1 MHILEMQAAYGRLRG
16 DSLRLEPGLN
26 LIYAPNES
34 GKSTWCSFIRT
45 MLYGLPTRQSGP
57 LADKNRFAPWTGEAM
72 QGRMDLETDGRRWT
86 VLRDTRR
93 ASAPMQDFS
102 CTYTG
107 TAQPVPEVNGQ
118 NLGETL
124 LGVPREVFQR
134 SAFIGQSGL
143 AVSQDPELE
152 RRIAA
157 LLSTGQEDVSYSES
171 YDRLKKQLNR
181 RRHNKTG
188 LIPALEQELLR
199 MDDALRRQEELAAQL
214 EDARA
219 QLRQAQTRL
228 EELEQ
233 RQAQWE
239 ALEKQEALRQ
249 WRETQE
255 DLARRRQQLT
265 ALQQLDGNLPDR
277 DTLARMQAQLELLE
291 QAGGALAQA
300 RRTAQQRQTEAQEAQ
315 EAWSAHPLYPND
327 ENQLRQQA
335 EAMTAPAGPRKAL
348 PIAAVVLLCAAA
360 AALALLPAPA
370 KLIAAAIGA
379 AAAVGLFLYY
389 MVSRRRAADAAQT
402 VQTRKTALQRQ
413 TEEYLRLRE
422 DARQAE
428 DAARTAAASA
438 EGLTQQLQG
447 QLVTLLA
454 QVQPFWPE
462 ANGADGVR
470 VALTAALRRR
480 EALDGAALQVQKAQ
494 IRCDAISRHL
504 PQPPLPDPEETLPRP
519 VLSREQIDAALPQVR
534 NQLREA
540 RSRVD
545 SLTGQLRT
553 MDSPES
559 LQAQRDQ
566 CTRRLEALQ
575 AEYDA
580 IALAMEALTQA
591 NTVLQT
597 RFSPALGAETARIF
611 SAITGGRYDK
621 VLLDRNL
628 SLSAQPAGDAM
639 PRALSLLS
647 QGAGD
652 QLYLAVRLAICRM
665 VLPRDKAAPLIL
677 DDALANFDDQR
688 LAAALDWLL
697 EESRTRQILLF
708 TCHRREGDYLRQRV
722 GVHMISLN

>member
-93 ASAPMQDFS
+93 TNAPMQNFA

-171 YDRLKKQLNR
+171 YGRLKKQLNR

-188 LIPALEQELLR
+188 LIPQLEQEQARL
-199 MDDALRRQEELAAQL
+199 DEALRRQAELTAQL
-214 EDARA
+214 ENARE
-219 QLRQAQTRL
+219 QQCTAQTRV

-233 RQAQWE
+233 RRAQWE

-265 ALQQLDGNLPDR
+265 ALQQLDGDLPDR

-291 QAGGALAQA
+291 QAGGTLTQA
-300 RRTAQQRQTEAQEAQ
+300 RRIAQQRQTEAREAQ
-315 EAWSAHPLYPND
+315 EAWSAHPLYPNN

-335 EAMTAPAGPRKAL
+335 EAMTAPAGPGKAL
-348 PIAAVVLLCAAA
+348 PIAAGVLLCAAA

-370 KLIAAAIGA
+370 KLIAAIGA

-389 MVSRRRAADAAQT
+389 MASRRRTAAAAQT

-422 DARQAE
+422 DALQAE

-480 EALDGAALQVQKAQ
+480 EALDGAALQVQQAQ
-494 IRCDAISRHL
+494 IRCDAMSRHL

-688 LAAALDWLL
+688 LAAALDWLA
-697 EESRTRQILLF
+697 EESRSRQILLF
-708 TCHRREGDYLRQRV
+708 TCHRREGDYLRDRAHV
-722 GVHMISLN
+722 ISLN

>member
-72 QGRMDLETDGRRWT
+72 QGRMDLETGGQRWT

-93 ASAPMQDFS
+93 ASAPMQNFA

-107 TAQPVPEVNGQ
+107 TAQPVPEINGQ

-188 LIPALEQELLR
+188 LIPQLEQEQARL
-199 MDDALRRQEELAAQL
+199 DDALRRQAELTAQL
-214 EDARA
+214 ENARE
-219 QLRQAQTRL
+219 QQCTAQTRV

-233 RQAQWE
+233 RRAQWE

-265 ALQQLDGNLPDR
+265 ALQQLDGDLPDR

-291 QAGGALAQA
+291 QAGGTLTQA
-300 RRTAQQRQTEAQEAQ
+300 RRIAQQRQTEAREAQ

-335 EAMTAPAGPRKAL
+335 EAMTAPAGPGKAL
-348 PIAAVVLLCAAA
+348 PIAAGVLLCAAA
-360 AALALLPAPA
+360 AALALLPTPA
-370 KLIAAAIGA
+370 KLIAAIGA
-379 AAAVGLFLYY
+379 AAAVGLFLYC
-389 MVSRRRAADAAQT
+389 MVSRRRAAAAAQT

-494 IRCDAISRHL
+494 IRCDAMSRHP

-534 NQLREA
+534 NQMREA

-559 LQAQRDQ
+559 LQSQRDQ

-697 EESRTRQILLF
+697 EESRSRQILLF
-708 TCHRREGDYLRQRV
+708 TCHRREGDYLRDRAHV
-722 GVHMISLN
+722 ISLN

>member
-1 MHILEMQAAYGRLRG
+1 MRILDMQAAYGRLRG
-16 DSLRLEPGLN
+16 DTLRLEPGLN
-26 LIYAPNES
+26 VICAPNES
-34 GKSTWCSFIRT
+34 GKSTWCSFLRT

-57 LADKNRFAPWTGEAM
+57 LADKNRYAPWTGEAM
-72 QGRMDLETDGRRWT
+72 QGRMDLDAGGQLWT
-86 VLRDTRR
+86 VLRGTRR
-93 ASAPMQDFS
+93 VGAPMGDFS

-107 TAQPVPEVNGQ
+107 TSQPVPDITGQ

-134 SAFIGQSGL
+134 SAFIGQSAL
-143 AVSQDPELE
+143 AVTQDPELE
-152 RRIAA
+152 RRITS

-233 RQAQWE
+233 RQAQWD
-239 ALEKQEALRQ
+239 ALEKQAALRQ
-249 WRETQE
+249 WREAQE
-255 DLARRRQQLT
+255 DLSARQQQLT
-265 ALQQLDGNLPDR
+265 ALEQLSGDLPDR
-277 DTLARMQAQLELLE
+277 DALARMQAQLDLLDRSRDT
-291 QAGGALAQA
+291 LTQA
-300 RRTAQQRQTEAQEAQ
+300 RRTAQQRQTEAQTAQ

-327 ENQLRQQA
+327 EKQLRQQA

-348 PIAAVVLLCAAA
+348 PIAAGVLLCAAA

-370 KLIAAAIGA
+370 KLIAAIGA

-389 MVSRRRAADAAQT
+389 MASRRRAAAAAQT

-454 QVQPFWPE
+454 QVQRFRPE
-462 ANGADGVR
+462 TGGADGIRAV
-470 VALTAALRRR
+470 LTDALRRR
-480 EALDGAALQVQKAQ
+480 DALDRAAAGLRDARL
-494 IRCDAISRHL
+494 RCELLTRHL

-519 VLSREQIDAALPQVR
+519 VLSREQVDAALPQAR
-534 NQLREA
+534 DLLQAA

-545 SLTGQLRT
+545 GLTGQLRS
-553 MDSPES
+553 MDSRES
-559 LQAQRDQ
+559 LQAQQDQ
-566 CTRRLEALQ
+566 CRARLDTLQ

-580 IALAMEALTQA
+580 IALAMDALTQA
-591 NTVLQT
+591 NNHLQN

-611 SAITGGRYDK
+611 SALTAGRYDK
-621 VLLDRNL
+621 VLLDRSL
-628 SLSAQPAGDAM
+628 SLSAQPAGDAV
-639 PRALSLLS
+639 PRALALLS

-652 QLYLAVRLAICRM
+652 QLYLAARLAICRM
-665 VLPRDKAAPLIL
+665 VLPQDKAAPLIL
-677 DDALANFDDQR
+677 DDALANFDDTR
-688 LAAALDWLL
+688 MAAALDWLL

-708 TCHRREGDYLRQRV
+708 TCHRREGDYLRDRAHV
-722 GVHMISLN
+722 VSLN

>member
-93 ASAPMQDFS
+93 ANAPMQNFA

-188 LIPALEQELLR
+188 LIPQLEQEQARL
-199 MDDALRRQEELAAQL
+199 DEALRRQAELTAQL
-214 EDARA
+214 ENARE
-219 QLRQAQTRL
+219 QQCTAQTRV

-233 RQAQWE
+233 RRAQWE

-291 QAGGALAQA
+291 QAGGTLAQA
-300 RRTAQQRQTEAQEAQ
+300 RRIAQQRQAEAREAQ

-335 EAMTAPAGPRKAL
+335 EAMTAPAGPGKAL
-348 PIAAVVLLCAAA
+348 PIAAGVLLCAAA

-370 KLIAAAIGA
+370 KLIAAAIGV
-379 AAAVGLFLYY
+379 AAVGLFLYY
-389 MVSRRRAADAAQT
+389 MVSRRRAAAAAHT
-402 VQTRKTALQRQ
+402 VQTRKTQLQRQ

-480 EALDGAALQVQKAQ
+480 EALDGAALQVQQAQ
-494 IRCDAISRHL
+494 IRCDAMSRHL

-677 DDALANFDDQR
+677 DDALANFDDTR
-688 LAAALDWLL
+688 MAAALDWLA
-697 EESRTRQILLF
+697 EESRSRQILLF
-708 TCHRREGDYLRQRV
+708 TCHRREGDYLRDRAHV
-722 GVHMISLN
+722 ISLN

>member
-93 ASAPMQDFS
+93 ASAPMQNFA

-188 LIPALEQELLR
+188 LIPQLEQEQARL
-199 MDDALRRQEELAAQL
+199 DDALRRQAELSAQL
-214 EDARA
+214 ENARE
-219 QLRQAQTRL
+219 QQCTAQTRV

-233 RQAQWE
+233 RRAQWE

-249 WRETQE
+249 WREAQE
-255 DLARRRQQLT
+255 DLARRSQQLT

-291 QAGGALAQA
+291 QAGGTLTQA
-300 RRTAQQRQTEAQEAQ
+300 RRIAQQRQTEAREAQ
-315 EAWSAHPLYPND
+315 EAWSAHPLYPNN

-335 EAMTAPAGPRKAL
+335 EAMTAPAGPGKAL
-348 PIAAVVLLCAAA
+348 PIAAGVLLCAAA

-370 KLIAAAIGA
+370 KLIAAIGA

-389 MVSRRRAADAAQT
+389 MASRRRAAAAAQT

-422 DARQAE
+422 DALQAE
-428 DAARTAAASA
+428 DAARTAAASV

-480 EALDGAALQVQKAQ
+480 EALDGAALQVQQAQ
-494 IRCDAISRHL
+494 IRCDAMSRHL

-628 SLSAQPAGDAM
+628 SLSTQPAGDAM

-708 TCHRREGDYLRQRV
+708 TCHRREGDYLRDHAHV
-722 GVHMISLN
+722 ISLN

>member
-93 ASAPMQDFS
+93 TNAPMQDFS

-188 LIPALEQELLR
+188 LIPQLEQEQARL
-199 MDDALRRQEELAAQL
+199 DDALRRQTELSAQL
-214 EDARA
+214 ENARE
-219 QLRQAQTRL
+219 QQCTAQTRV

-233 RQAQWE
+233 RRAQWE
-239 ALEKQEALRQ
+239 ALGKQEALRQ
-249 WRETQE
+249 WRAAQE
-255 DLARRRQQLT
+255 DLACRHQQLT

-291 QAGGALAQA
+291 QAGGTLTQA
-300 RRTAQQRQTEAQEAQ
+300 RRIAQQRQTEARETQ
-315 EAWSAHPLYPND
+315 EAWSAHPLYPSD

-335 EAMTAPAGPRKAL
+335 ESMTAPTGPGKTL
-348 PIAAVVLLCAAA
+348 PIAAGLLLCAAA

-389 MVSRRRAADAAQT
+389 MVSLRRAAAAAQT

-438 EGLTQQLQG
+438 EGLTQQLHG

-494 IRCDAISRHL
+494 IRCDAMSRHL

-611 SAITGGRYDK
+611 SAITDGRYDK

-688 LAAALDWLL
+688 LAAALDWLA

-708 TCHRREGDYLRQRV
+708 TCHRREGDYLRDRAHV
-722 GVHMISLN
+722 ISLN

>member
-72 QGRMDLETDGRRWT
+72 QGRMDLETGGQRWT

-93 ASAPMQDFS
+93 ASAPMQNFA

-188 LIPALEQELLR
+188 LIPQLEQEQARL
-199 MDDALRRQEELAAQL
+199 DDALRRQTELSAQL
-214 EDARA
+214 ENARE
-219 QLRQAQTRL
+219 QQCTAQTRV

-233 RQAQWE
+233 RRAQWE
-239 ALEKQEALRQ
+239 ALGKQEALRQ
-249 WRETQE
+249 WRAAQE
-255 DLARRRQQLT
+255 DLACRHQQLT

-291 QAGGALAQA
+291 QAGGTLTQA
-300 RRTAQQRQTEAQEAQ
+300 RRIAQQRQTEARETQ
-315 EAWSAHPLYPND
+315 EAWSAHPLYPSD

-335 EAMTAPAGPRKAL
+335 ESMTAPTGPGKTL
-348 PIAAVVLLCAAA
+348 PIAAGLLLCAAA

-389 MVSRRRAADAAQT
+389 MVSRRRAAAAAQT

-480 EALDGAALQVQKAQ
+480 EALDGAALQVQQAQ
-494 IRCDAISRHL
+494 IRCDAMSRHL

-519 VLSREQIDAALPQVR
+519 VLSREQINAALPQIR

-540 RSRVD
+540 RSRLD

-688 LAAALDWLL
+688 LAAALDWLA

-708 TCHRREGDYLRQRV
+708 TCHRREGDYLRDHAHV
-722 GVHMISLN
+722 ISLN

>member
-1 MHILEMQAAYGRLRG
+1 MRILDMQAAYGRLRG
-16 DSLRLEPGLN
+16 DTLRLEPGLN
-26 LIYAPNES
+26 VICAPNES
-34 GKSTWCSFIRT
+34 GKSTWCSFLRT

-57 LADKNRFAPWTGEAM
+57 LADKNRYAPWTGEAM
-72 QGRMDLETDGRRWT
+72 QGRMDLDAGGQLWT
-86 VLRDTRR
+86 VLRGTRR
-93 ASAPMQDFS
+93 VGAPMGDFS

-107 TAQPVPEVNGQ
+107 TSQPVPDITGQ

-134 SAFIGQSGL
+134 SAFIGQSAL
-143 AVSQDPELE
+143 AVTQDPELE
-152 RRIAA
+152 RRITS

-219 QLRQAQTRL
+219 QLRQAQARL

-233 RQAQWE
+233 RQAQWN

-255 DLARRRQQLT
+255 DLVRRRQQLT
-265 ALQQLDGNLPDR
+265 ALEQLDGDLPDR

-291 QAGGALAQA
+291 QAGGTLTQV
-300 RRTAQQRQTEAQEAQ
+300 RRIAQQRQTEAQEAQ

-335 EAMTAPAGPRKAL
+335 ESMTAPAGPGKAL

-389 MVSRRRAADAAQT
+389 MVSRRRAAAAAQT
-402 VQTRKTALQRQ
+402 VQSRKAALQRQ

-454 QVQPFWPE
+454 QVQRFRPE
-462 ANGADGVR
+462 TGGADGIRAV
-470 VALTAALRRR
+470 LTDALRRR
-480 EALDGAALQVQKAQ
+480 DALDRAAAGLRDARL
-494 IRCDAISRHL
+494 RCELLTRHL

-519 VLSREQIDAALPQVR
+519 VLSREQVDAALPQAR
-534 NQLREA
+534 DLLQAA

-545 SLTGQLRT
+545 GLTGQLRS
-553 MDSPES
+553 MDSRES
-559 LQAQRDQ
+559 LQAQQDQ
-566 CTRRLEALQ
+566 CRARLDILQ
-575 AEYDA
+575 TEYDA
-580 IALAMEALTQA
+580 IALAMDALTQA
-591 NTVLQT
+591 NNHLQN

-611 SAITGGRYDK
+611 SALTAGRYDK
-621 VLLDRNL
+621 VLLDRSL
-628 SLSAQPAGDAM
+628 SLSAQPAGDAV
-639 PRALSLLS
+639 PRALALLS

-652 QLYLAVRLAICRM
+652 QLYLAARLAICRM
-665 VLPRDKAAPLIL
+665 VLPQDKAVPLIL
-677 DDALANFDDQR
+677 DDALANFDDTR
-688 LAAALDWLL
+688 MAAALDWLL

-708 TCHRREGDYLRQRV
+708 TCHRREGDYLRDRAHV
-722 GVHMISLN
+722 ISLN

>member
-93 ASAPMQDFS
+93 TNAPMQNFA

-152 RRIAA
+152 RRITA

-188 LIPALEQELLR
+188 LIPQLEQEQARL
-199 MDDALRRQEELAAQL
+199 DEALRRQAELTAQL
-214 EDARA
+214 ENARE
-219 QLRQAQTRL
+219 QQCTAQTRV

-233 RQAQWE
+233 RRAQWE

-249 WRETQE
+249 WREAQE

-265 ALQQLDGNLPDR
+265 ALQQLDGDLPDR

-291 QAGGALAQA
+291 QAGGTLTQA
-300 RRTAQQRQTEAQEAQ
+300 RRIAQQRQTEAREAQ

-335 EAMTAPAGPRKAL
+335 ESMTAPAGPGKAL
-348 PIAAVVLLCAAA
+348 PIAAGVLLCAAA

-370 KLIAAAIGA
+370 KLIAAIGA

-389 MVSRRRAADAAQT
+389 MASRRRVAAAAQT

-413 TEEYLRLRE
+413 TKAYLRLRE

-462 ANGADGVR
+462 ANGAGGVR

-480 EALDGAALQVQKAQ
+480 EALDGAVLHVQKAQ
-494 IRCDAISRHL
+494 IRCDAMSRHL

-559 LQAQRDQ
+559 LQAQRGQ

-639 PRALSLLS
+639 PRTLSLLS

-665 VLPRDKAAPLIL
+665 VLPQDKAAPLIL
-677 DDALANFDDQR
+677 DDALANFDDTR
-688 LAAALDWLL
+688 MAAALDWLA
-697 EESRTRQILLF
+697 EESRSRQILLF
-708 TCHRREGDYLRQRV
+708 TCHRREGDYLRDRAHV
-722 GVHMISLN
+722 ISLN

>member
-93 ASAPMQDFS
+93 ASAPMQNFA

-188 LIPALEQELLR
+188 LIPQLEQEQARL
-199 MDDALRRQEELAAQL
+199 DDALRRQAELSAQL
-214 EDARA
+214 ENARE
-219 QLRQAQTRL
+219 QQCTAQTRV

-233 RQAQWE
+233 RRAQWE

-249 WRETQE
+249 WREAQE
-255 DLARRRQQLT
+255 DLARRSQQLT

-291 QAGGALAQA
+291 QAGGTLTQA
-300 RRTAQQRQTEAQEAQ
+300 RRIAQQRQTEAREAQ
-315 EAWSAHPLYPND
+315 EAWSAHPLYPNN

-335 EAMTAPAGPRKAL
+335 EAMTAPAGPGKAL
-348 PIAAVVLLCAAA
+348 PIAAGVLLCAAA

-370 KLIAAAIGA
+370 KLIAAIGA

-389 MVSRRRAADAAQT
+389 MASRRRAAAAAQT

-422 DARQAE
+422 DALQAE

-480 EALDGAALQVQKAQ
+480 EALDGAALQVQQAQ
-494 IRCDAISRHL
+494 IRCDAMSRHL

-566 CTRRLEALQ
+566 CTRRLEGLQ

-708 TCHRREGDYLRQRV
+708 TCHRREGDYLRDHAHV
-722 GVHMISLN
+722 ISLN

>member
-1 MHILEMQAAYGRLRG
+1 M
-16 DSLRLEPGLN
+16 
-26 LIYAPNES
+26 
-34 GKSTWCSFIRT
+34 
-45 MLYGLPTRQSGP
+45 
-57 LADKNRFAPWTGEAM
+57 
-72 QGRMDLETDGRRWT
+72 
-86 VLRDTRR
+86 
-93 ASAPMQDFS
+93 
-102 CTYTG
+102 
-107 TAQPVPEVNGQ
+107 
-118 NLGETL
+118 
-124 LGVPREVFQR
+124 
-134 SAFIGQSGL
+134 
-143 AVSQDPELE
+143 
-152 RRIAA
+152 
-157 LLSTGQEDVSYSES
+157 
-171 YDRLKKQLNR
+171 
-181 RRHNKTG
+181 
-188 LIPALEQELLR
+188 
-199 MDDALRRQEELAAQL
+199 
-214 EDARA
+214 
-219 QLRQAQTRL
+219 
-228 EELEQ
+228 
-233 RQAQWE
+233 
-239 ALEKQEALRQ
+239 
-249 WRETQE
+249 
-255 DLARRRQQLT
+255 
-265 ALQQLDGNLPDR
+265 
-277 DTLARMQAQLELLE
+277 
-291 QAGGALAQA
+291 
-300 RRTAQQRQTEAQEAQ
+300 
-315 EAWSAHPLYPND
+315 
-327 ENQLRQQA
+327 
-335 EAMTAPAGPRKAL
+335 
-348 PIAAVVLLCAAA
+348 
-360 AALALLPAPA
+360 
-370 KLIAAAIGA
+370 
-379 AAAVGLFLYY
+379 GLFLYY
-389 MVSRRRAADAAQT
+389 MVSRRRAAAAAQT

-413 TEEYLRLRE
+413 AEEYLRLRE

-462 ANGADGVR
+462 ANGTDGVR

-494 IRCDAISRHL
+494 IRCDAMSRHL

-665 VLPRDKAAPLIL
+665 VLPRDKAVPLIL

-697 EESRTRQILLF
+697 EESRSRQILLF
-708 TCHRREGDYLRQRV
+708 TCHRREGDYLRDRAHV
-722 GVHMISLN
+722 ISLN

>member
-16 DSLRLEPGLN
+16 DSLRLELGLN

-72 QGRMDLETDGRRWT
+72 QGRMDLETGGQRWT

-93 ASAPMQDFS
+93 ASAPMQNFA

-188 LIPALEQELLR
+188 LIPQLEQEQARL
-199 MDDALRRQEELAAQL
+199 DDALRRQTELSAQL
-214 EDARA
+214 ENARE
-219 QLRQAQTRL
+219 QQCTAQTRV

-233 RQAQWE
+233 RRAQWE
-239 ALEKQEALRQ
+239 ALGKQEALRQ
-249 WRETQE
+249 WRAAQE
-255 DLARRRQQLT
+255 DLACRHQQLT

-291 QAGGALAQA
+291 QAGGTLTQA
-300 RRTAQQRQTEAQEAQ
+300 RRIAQQRQTEARETQ
-315 EAWSAHPLYPND
+315 EAWSAHPLYPSD

-335 EAMTAPAGPRKAL
+335 ESMTAPTGPGKTL
-348 PIAAVVLLCAAA
+348 PIAAGLLLCAAA

-389 MVSRRRAADAAQT
+389 MVSRRRAAAAAQT

-480 EALDGAALQVQKAQ
+480 EALDGAALQVQQAQ
-494 IRCDAISRHL
+494 IRCDAMSRHL

-519 VLSREQIDAALPQVR
+519 VLSREQINAALPQIR

-688 LAAALDWLL
+688 LAAALDWLA

-708 TCHRREGDYLRQRV
+708 TCHRREGDYLRDHAHV
-722 GVHMISLN
+722 ISLN

>member
-93 ASAPMQDFS
+93 ANAPMQNFA

-188 LIPALEQELLR
+188 LIPQLEQARLDE
-199 MDDALRRQEELAAQL
+199 ALRRQAELTAQL
-214 EDARA
+214 ENARE
-219 QLRQAQTRL
+219 QQCTAQTRV

-233 RQAQWE
+233 RRAQWE

-291 QAGGALAQA
+291 QAGGTLTQA
-300 RRTAQQRQTEAQEAQ
+300 RRTAQQRQAEAQTAQ
-315 EAWSAHPLYPND
+315 EAWAAHPLYPND

-335 EAMTAPAGPRKAL
+335 ESMTAPAGPGKAL
-348 PIAAVVLLCAAA
+348 PIAAGVLLCAAA

-389 MVSRRRAADAAQT
+389 MVSRRRAAAAAQT
-402 VQTRKTALQRQ
+402 VQTRKTQLQRQ

-480 EALDGAALQVQKAQ
+480 EALDGAALQVQQAQ
-494 IRCDAISRHL
+494 IRCDAMSRHL

-665 VLPRDKAAPLIL
+665 VLPLDKAAPLIL
-677 DDALANFDDQR
+677 DDALANFDDTR
-688 LAAALDWLL
+688 MAAALDWLL

-708 TCHRREGDYLRQRV
+708 TCHRREGDYLRDRAHV
-722 GVHMISLN
+722 ISLN

>member
-16 DSLRLEPGLN
+16 ESLRLEPGLN

-93 ASAPMQDFS
+93 ASAPMQNFA

-188 LIPALEQELLR
+188 LIPQLEQEQARL
-199 MDDALRRQEELAAQL
+199 DDALRRQAELSAQL
-214 EDARA
+214 ENARE
-219 QLRQAQTRL
+219 QQCTAQTRV

-233 RQAQWE
+233 RRAQWE

-249 WRETQE
+249 WREAQE
-255 DLARRRQQLT
+255 DLARRSQQLT

-291 QAGGALAQA
+291 QAGGTLTQA
-300 RRTAQQRQTEAQEAQ
+300 RRIAQQRQTEAREAQ
-315 EAWSAHPLYPND
+315 EAWSAHPLYPNN

-335 EAMTAPAGPRKAL
+335 EAMTAPAGPGKAL
-348 PIAAVVLLCAAA
+348 PIAAGVLLCAAA

-370 KLIAAAIGA
+370 KLIAAIGA

-389 MVSRRRAADAAQT
+389 MASRRRAAAAAQT

-422 DARQAE
+422 DALQAE

-480 EALDGAALQVQKAQ
+480 EALDGAALQVQQAQ
-494 IRCDAISRHL
+494 IRCDAMSRHL

-611 SAITGGRYDK
+611 SALTAGRYDK

-697 EESRTRQILLF
+697 DESRTRQILLF
-708 TCHRREGDYLRQRV
+708 TCHRREGDYLRDRAHV
-722 GVHMISLN
+722 ISLN

>member
-1 MHILEMQAAYGRLRG
+1 MRILDMQAAYGRLRG
-16 DSLRLEPGLN
+16 DTLRLEPGLN
-26 LIYAPNES
+26 VICAPNES
-34 GKSTWCSFIRT
+34 GKSTWCSFLRT

-57 LADKNRFAPWTGEAM
+57 LADKNRYAPWTGEAM
-72 QGRMDLETDGRRWT
+72 QGRMDLDAGGQLWT
-86 VLRDTRR
+86 VLRGTRR
-93 ASAPMQDFS
+93 VGAPMGDFS

-107 TAQPVPEVNGQ
+107 TSQPVPDITGQ

-134 SAFIGQSGL
+134 SAFIGQSAL
-143 AVSQDPELE
+143 AVTQDPELE
-152 RRIAA
+152 RRITS

-233 RQAQWE
+233 RQAQWD
-239 ALEKQEALRQ
+239 ALEKQAALRQ
-249 WRETQE
+249 WREAQE
-255 DLARRRQQLT
+255 DLSARQQQLT
-265 ALQQLDGNLPDR
+265 ALEQLSGDLPDR
-277 DTLARMQAQLELLE
+277 DALARMQAQLDLLDRSRDT
-291 QAGGALAQA
+291 LTQA
-300 RRTAQQRQTEAQEAQ
+300 RRTAQQRQSEAQTAQ
-315 EAWSAHPLYPND
+315 DAWAAHPLYPA
-327 ENQLRQQA
+327 EETQLRQQA
-335 EAMTAPAGPRKAL
+335 EAMTPPTMPGPVL
-348 PIAAVVLLCAAA
+348 PISAAVLLCAAA

-370 KLIAAAIGA
+370 KLIAAIGA

-389 MVSRRRAADAAQT
+389 MASRRRAAAAAQT

-454 QVQPFWPE
+454 QVQRFRPE
-462 ANGADGVR
+462 TGGADGIRAV
-470 VALTAALRRR
+470 LTDALRQRD
-480 EALDGAALQVQKAQ
+480 ALDRAAAGLRDARL
-494 IRCDAISRHL
+494 RCELLTRHL

-519 VLSREQIDAALPQVR
+519 VLSREQVDAALPQAR
-534 NQLREA
+534 DLLQAA

-545 SLTGQLRT
+545 GLTGQLRS
-553 MDSPES
+553 MDSRES
-559 LQAQRDQ
+559 LQAQQDQ
-566 CTRRLEALQ
+566 CRARLDTLQ

-580 IALAMEALTQA
+580 IALAMDALTQA
-591 NTVLQT
+591 NNHLQN

-611 SAITGGRYDK
+611 SALTAGRYDK
-621 VLLDRNL
+621 VLLDRSL
-628 SLSAQPAGDAM
+628 SLSAQPAGDAV
-639 PRALSLLS
+639 PRALALLS

-652 QLYLAVRLAICRM
+652 QLYLAARLAICRM
-665 VLPRDKAAPLIL
+665 VLPQDKAVPLIL
-677 DDALANFDDQR
+677 DDALANFDDTR
-688 LAAALDWLL
+688 MAAALDWLL

-708 TCHRREGDYLRQRV
+708 TCHRREGDYLRDRAHV
-722 GVHMISLN
+722 ISLN

>member
-265 ALQQLDGNLPDR
+265 ALQQLDGDLPDR

-291 QAGGALAQA
+291 QAGGTLTQA
-300 RRTAQQRQTEAQEAQ
+300 RRIAQQRQTEARETQ

-335 EAMTAPAGPRKAL
+335 EAMTAPAGPGKAL

-389 MVSRRRAADAAQT
+389 MASRRRAADAAQT
-402 VQTRKTALQRQ
+402 VQTRKTQLQRQ

-494 IRCDAISRHL
+494 IRCDAMSRHL

-688 LAAALDWLL
+688 LAAALEWLA
-697 EESRTRQILLF
+697 EESRSRQILLF
-708 TCHRREGDYLRQRV
+708 TCHRREGDYLRDRAHV
-722 GVHMISLN
+722 ISLN

>member
-93 ASAPMQDFS
+93 ASAPMQNFA

-188 LIPALEQELLR
+188 LIPQLEQEQARL
-199 MDDALRRQEELAAQL
+199 DDALRRQTELSAQL
-214 EDARA
+214 ENARE
-219 QLRQAQTRL
+219 QQCTAQTRV

-233 RQAQWE
+233 RRAQWE
-239 ALEKQEALRQ
+239 ALGKQEALRQ
-249 WRETQE
+249 WRAAQE
-255 DLARRRQQLT
+255 DLACRHQQLT

-291 QAGGALAQA
+291 QAGGTLTQA
-300 RRTAQQRQTEAQEAQ
+300 RRIAQQRQTEAREAQ
-315 EAWSAHPLYPND
+315 EAWSAHPLYPNN

-335 EAMTAPAGPRKAL
+335 EAMTAPAGPGKAL
-348 PIAAVVLLCAAA
+348 PIAAGVLLCAAA

-370 KLIAAAIGA
+370 KLIAAIGA

-389 MVSRRRAADAAQT
+389 MASRRRAAAAAQT

-422 DARQAE
+422 DALQAE

-480 EALDGAALQVQKAQ
+480 EALDGAALQVQQAQ
-494 IRCDAISRHL
+494 IRCDAMSRHL

-708 TCHRREGDYLRQRV
+708 TCHRREGDYLRDHAHV
-722 GVHMISLN
+722 ISLN

>member
-93 ASAPMQDFS
+93 ANAPMQNFA

-188 LIPALEQELLR
+188 LIPQLEQEQARL
-199 MDDALRRQEELAAQL
+199 DDALRRQTELSAQL
-214 EDARA
+214 ENARE
-219 QLRQAQTRL
+219 QQCTAQTRV

-233 RQAQWE
+233 RRAQWE
-239 ALEKQEALRQ
+239 ALGKQEALRQ
-249 WRETQE
+249 WRAAQE
-255 DLARRRQQLT
+255 DLACRHQQLT

-291 QAGGALAQA
+291 QAGGTLTQA
-300 RRTAQQRQTEAQEAQ
+300 RRIAQQRQTEARETQ
-315 EAWSAHPLYPND
+315 EAWSAHPLYPNN

-335 EAMTAPAGPRKAL
+335 EAMTAPAGPGKAL
-348 PIAAVVLLCAAA
+348 PIAAGLLLCAAA

-389 MVSRRRAADAAQT
+389 MVSRRRAAAAAHT
-402 VQTRKTALQRQ
+402 VQTRKTQLQRQ

-480 EALDGAALQVQKAQ
+480 EALDGAALQVQQAQ
-494 IRCDAISRHL
+494 IRCDAMSRHL

-519 VLSREQIDAALPQVR
+519 VLSREQIDAALPQIR

-611 SAITGGRYDK
+611 SALTAGRYDK

-628 SLSAQPAGDAM
+628 SLSAQPAGDTM

-697 EESRTRQILLF
+697 EESRSRQILLF
-708 TCHRREGDYLRQRV
+708 TCHRREGDYLRDHAHV
-722 GVHMISLN
+722 ISLN

>member
-72 QGRMDLETDGRRWT
+72 QGRMDLETGGQRWT

-93 ASAPMQDFS
+93 ASAPMQNFA

-188 LIPALEQELLR
+188 LIPQLEQEQARL
-199 MDDALRRQEELAAQL
+199 DDALRRQTELSAQL
-214 EDARA
+214 ENARE
-219 QLRQAQTRL
+219 QQCTAQTRV

-233 RQAQWE
+233 RRAQWE
-239 ALEKQEALRQ
+239 ALGKQEALRQ
-249 WRETQE
+249 WRAAQE
-255 DLARRRQQLT
+255 DLACRHQQLT

-291 QAGGALAQA
+291 QAGGTLTQA
-300 RRTAQQRQTEAQEAQ
+300 RRIAQQRQTEARETQ
-315 EAWSAHPLYPND
+315 EAWSAHPLYPSD

-335 EAMTAPAGPRKAL
+335 ESMTAPTGPGKTL
-348 PIAAVVLLCAAA
+348 PIAAGLLLCAAA

-389 MVSRRRAADAAQT
+389 MVSRRRAAAAAQT

-480 EALDGAALQVQKAQ
+480 EALDGAALQVQQAQ
-494 IRCDAISRHL
+494 IRCDAMSRHL

-519 VLSREQIDAALPQVR
+519 VLSREQINAALPQIR

-688 LAAALDWLL
+688 LAAALDWLA

-708 TCHRREGDYLRQRV
+708 TCHRREGDYLRDHAHV
-722 GVHMISLN
+722 ISLN

>member
-1 MHILEMQAAYGRLRG
+1 MRILDMQAAYGRLRG
-16 DSLRLEPGLN
+16 DTLRLEPGLN
-26 LIYAPNES
+26 VICAPNES
-34 GKSTWCSFIRT
+34 GKSTWCSFLRT

-57 LADKNRFAPWTGEAM
+57 LADKNRYAPWTGEAM
-72 QGRMDLETDGRRWT
+72 QGRMDLDAGGQLWT
-86 VLRDTRR
+86 VLRGTRR
-93 ASAPMQDFS
+93 VGAPMGDFS

-107 TAQPVPEVNGQ
+107 TSQPVPDITGQ

-134 SAFIGQSGL
+134 SAFIGQSAL
-143 AVSQDPELE
+143 AVTQDPELE
-152 RRIAA
+152 RRITS

-233 RQAQWE
+233 RQAQWD
-239 ALEKQEALRQ
+239 ALEKQAALRQ
-249 WRETQE
+249 WREAQE
-255 DLARRRQQLT
+255 DLSARQQQLT
-265 ALQQLDGNLPDR
+265 ALEQLSGDLPDR
-277 DTLARMQAQLELLE
+277 DALARMQAQLDLLDRSRDT
-291 QAGGALAQA
+291 LTQA
-300 RRTAQQRQTEAQEAQ
+300 RRTAQQRQTEAQTAQ

-327 ENQLRQQA
+327 EKQLRQQA
-335 EAMTAPAGPRKAL
+335 EAMTAPAGPGKAL
-348 PIAAVVLLCAAA
+348 PIAAGVLLCAAA

-370 KLIAAAIGA
+370 KLIAAIGA

-389 MVSRRRAADAAQT
+389 MASRRRAAAAAQT

-454 QVQPFWPE
+454 QVQRFRPE
-462 ANGADGVR
+462 TGGADGIRAV
-470 VALTAALRRR
+470 LTDVLRQRD
-480 EALDGAALQVQKAQ
+480 ALDRAAAGLRDARL
-494 IRCDAISRHL
+494 RCELLTRHL

-519 VLSREQIDAALPQVR
+519 VLSREQVDAALPQAR
-534 NQLREA
+534 DLLQAA

-545 SLTGQLRT
+545 GLTGQLRS
-553 MDSPES
+553 MDSRES
-559 LQAQRDQ
+559 LQAQQDQ
-566 CTRRLEALQ
+566 CRARLDTLQ

-580 IALAMEALTQA
+580 IALAMDALTQA
-591 NTVLQT
+591 NNHLQN

-611 SAITGGRYDK
+611 SALTAGRYDK
-621 VLLDRNL
+621 VLLDRSL
-628 SLSAQPAGDAM
+628 SLSAQPAGDAV
-639 PRALSLLS
+639 PRALALLS

-652 QLYLAVRLAICRM
+652 QLYLAARLAICRM
-665 VLPRDKAAPLIL
+665 VLPQDKAAPLIL
-677 DDALANFDDQR
+677 DDALANFDDTR
-688 LAAALDWLL
+688 MAAALDWLL

-708 TCHRREGDYLRQRV
+708 TCHRREGDYLRDRAHV
-722 GVHMISLN
+722 ISLN

>member
-72 QGRMDLETDGRRWT
+72 QGRMDLETGGQRWT

-93 ASAPMQDFS
+93 ASAPMQNFA

-188 LIPALEQELLR
+188 LIPQLEQEQARL
-199 MDDALRRQEELAAQL
+199 DDALRRQTELSAQL
-214 EDARA
+214 ENARE
-219 QLRQAQTRL
+219 QQCTAQTRV

-233 RQAQWE
+233 RRAQWE
-239 ALEKQEALRQ
+239 ALGKQEALRQ
-249 WRETQE
+249 WRAAQE
-255 DLARRRQQLT
+255 DLACRHQQLT
-265 ALQQLDGNLPDR
+265 ALQQLDGDLPDR

-291 QAGGALAQA
+291 QAGGTLTQA
-300 RRTAQQRQTEAQEAQ
+300 RRIAQQRQTEARETQ

-335 EAMTAPAGPRKAL
+335 EAMTAPAGPGKAL
-348 PIAAVVLLCAAA
+348 PIAAGVLLCAA

-389 MVSRRRAADAAQT
+389 MVSRRRA
-402 VQTRKTALQRQ
+402 V
-413 TEEYLRLRE
+413 
-422 DARQAE
+422 

-480 EALDGAALQVQKAQ
+480 EALDGAVLQVQKAQ
-494 IRCDAISRHL
+494 IRCDAMSRHL

-611 SAITGGRYDK
+611 SALTAGRYDK

-697 EESRTRQILLF
+697 DESRTRQILLF
-708 TCHRREGDYLRQRV
+708 TCHRREGDYLRDRAHV
-722 GVHMISLN
+722 ISLN

>member
-72 QGRMDLETDGRRWT
+72 QGRMDLETGGQRWT

-93 ASAPMQDFS
+93 ASAPMQNFA

-265 ALQQLDGNLPDR
+265 ALQQLDGDLPDR

-291 QAGGALAQA
+291 QAGGTLTQA
-300 RRTAQQRQTEAQEAQ
+300 RRIAQQRQTEARETQ

-335 EAMTAPAGPRKAL
+335 EAMTAPAGPGKAL
-348 PIAAVVLLCAAA
+348 PIAAGVLLCAAA
-360 AALALLPAPA
+360 AALALPPAPA

-379 AAAVGLFLYY
+379 AAAVGLFLHY

-402 VQTRKTALQRQ
+402 VQTRKTQLQRQ

-480 EALDGAALQVQKAQ
+480 EALDGAALQVQQAQ

-580 IALAMEALTQA
+580 IALAMETLTQA

-708 TCHRREGDYLRQRV
+708 TCHRREGDYLRDHAHV
-722 GVHMISLN
+722 ISLN

>member
-1 MHILEMQAAYGRLRG
+1 MQAAYGRLRG

-45 MLYGLPTRQSGP
+45 MLYGLPPRQSGP

-72 QGRMDLETDGRRWT
+72 QGRMDLETGGQRWT

-93 ASAPMQDFS
+93 ASAPMQNFA

-188 LIPALEQELLR
+188 LIPQLEQEQARL
-199 MDDALRRQEELAAQL
+199 DDALRRQAELTAQL
-214 EDARA
+214 ENARE
-219 QLRQAQTRL
+219 QQCTAQTRV

-233 RQAQWE
+233 RRAQWE

-249 WRETQE
+249 WREIQE

-291 QAGGALAQA
+291 QAGGTLTQA
-300 RRTAQQRQTEAQEAQ
+300 RRIAQQRQTEAREAQ

-335 EAMTAPAGPRKAL
+335 EAMTAPAGPGKAL
-348 PIAAVVLLCAAA
+348 PIAAGLLLCAAA

-389 MVSRRRAADAAQT
+389 MVSRRRAAA
-402 VQTRKTALQRQ
+402 
-413 TEEYLRLRE
+413 
-422 DARQAE
+422 
-428 DAARTAAASA
+428 A

-494 IRCDAISRHL
+494 IRCDAMSRHL

-611 SAITGGRYDK
+611 SAITDGRYDK

-708 TCHRREGDYLRQRV
+708 TCHRREGDYLRDRAHV
-722 GVHMISLN
+722 ISLN

>member
-93 ASAPMQDFS
+93 ASAPMQNFA

-188 LIPALEQELLR
+188 LIPQLEQEQARL
-199 MDDALRRQEELAAQL
+199 DDALRRQAELSAQL
-214 EDARA
+214 ENARE
-219 QLRQAQTRL
+219 QQCTAQTRV

-233 RQAQWE
+233 RRAQWE

-249 WRETQE
+249 WREAQE
-255 DLARRRQQLT
+255 DLARRSQQLT

-291 QAGGALAQA
+291 QAGGTLTQA
-300 RRTAQQRQTEAQEAQ
+300 RRIAQQRQTEAREAQ
-315 EAWSAHPLYPND
+315 EAWSAHPLYPNN

-335 EAMTAPAGPRKAL
+335 EAMTAPAGPGKAL
-348 PIAAVVLLCAAA
+348 PIAAGVLLCAAA

-370 KLIAAAIGA
+370 KLIAAIGA

-389 MVSRRRAADAAQT
+389 MASRRRAAAAAQT

-422 DARQAE
+422 DALQAE

-480 EALDGAALQVQKAQ
+480 EALDGAALQVQQAQ
-494 IRCDAISRHL
+494 IRCDAMSRHL

-545 SLTGQLRT
+545 SLTGQLRS

-708 TCHRREGDYLRQRV
+708 TCHRREGDYLRDHAHV
-722 GVHMISLN
+722 ISLN

>member
-72 QGRMDLETDGRRWT
+72 QGRMDLETGGQRWT

-93 ASAPMQDFS
+93 ASAPMQNFA

-188 LIPALEQELLR
+188 LIPQLEQEQARL
-199 MDDALRRQEELAAQL
+199 DDALRRQTELSAQL
-214 EDARA
+214 ENARE
-219 QLRQAQTRL
+219 QQCTAQTRV

-233 RQAQWE
+233 RRAQWE
-239 ALEKQEALRQ
+239 ALGKQEALRQ
-249 WRETQE
+249 WRAAQE
-255 DLARRRQQLT
+255 DLACRHQQLT

-291 QAGGALAQA
+291 QAGGTLTQA
-300 RRTAQQRQTEAQEAQ
+300 RRIAQQRQTEARETQ
-315 EAWSAHPLYPND
+315 EAWSAHPLYPSD

-335 EAMTAPAGPRKAL
+335 ESMTAPTGPGKTL
-348 PIAAVVLLCAAA
+348 PIAAGLLLCAAA

-389 MVSRRRAADAAQT
+389 VVSRRRAAAAAQT

-480 EALDGAALQVQKAQ
+480 EALDGAALQVQQAQ
-494 IRCDAISRHL
+494 IRCDAMSRHL

-519 VLSREQIDAALPQVR
+519 VLSREQINAALPQIR

-688 LAAALDWLL
+688 LAAALDWLA

-708 TCHRREGDYLRQRV
+708 TCHRREGDYLRDHAHV
-722 GVHMISLN
+722 ISLN

>member
-265 ALQQLDGNLPDR
+265 ALQQLDGDLPDR

-291 QAGGALAQA
+291 QAGGTLTQA
-300 RRTAQQRQTEAQEAQ
+300 RRIAQQRQTEARETQ

-335 EAMTAPAGPRKAL
+335 EAMTAPAGPGKAL
-348 PIAAVVLLCAAA
+348 PIAAGVLLCAAA

-389 MVSRRRAADAAQT
+389 IASRRRAAAAAQT
-402 VQTRKTALQRQ
+402 VQTRKTQLQRQ

-438 EGLTQQLQG
+438 EGLTQQLHG

-494 IRCDAISRHL
+494 IRCDAMSRHL

-580 IALAMEALTQA
+580 IALAMETLTQA

-708 TCHRREGDYLRQRV
+708 TCHRREGDYLRDRAHV
-722 GVHMISLN
+722 ISLN

>member
-72 QGRMDLETDGRRWT
+72 QGRMDLETGGQRWT

-93 ASAPMQDFS
+93 ASAPMQNFA

-157 LLSTGQEDVSYSES
+157 LLSTGQEDASQSES
-171 YDRLKKQLNR
+171 YDRLKNQLNR

-188 LIPALEQELLR
+188 LIPQLEQEQARL
-199 MDDALRRQEELAAQL
+199 DDALRRQTELSAQL
-214 EDARA
+214 ENARE
-219 QLRQAQTRL
+219 QQCTAQTRV

-233 RQAQWE
+233 RRAQWE
-239 ALEKQEALRQ
+239 ALGKQEALRQ
-249 WRETQE
+249 WRAAQE
-255 DLARRRQQLT
+255 DLACRHQQLT

-291 QAGGALAQA
+291 QAGGTLTQA
-300 RRTAQQRQTEAQEAQ
+300 RRIAQQRQTEARETQ
-315 EAWSAHPLYPND
+315 EAWSAHPLYPSD

-335 EAMTAPAGPRKAL
+335 ESMTAPTGPGKTL
-348 PIAAVVLLCAAA
+348 PIAAGLLLCAAA

-389 MVSRRRAADAAQT
+389 MVSRRRAAAAAQT

-480 EALDGAALQVQKAQ
+480 EALDGAALQVQQAQ
-494 IRCDAISRHL
+494 IRCDAMSRHL

-519 VLSREQIDAALPQVR
+519 VLSREQINAALPQIR

-639 PRALSLLS
+639 PRALSLLR

-665 VLPRDKAAPLIL
+665 VRPRDKAAPLIL

-688 LAAALDWLL
+688 LAAALDWLA

-708 TCHRREGDYLRQRV
+708 TCHRREGDYLRDHAHV
-722 GVHMISLN
+722 ISLN

>member
-57 LADKNRFAPWTGEAM
+57 LADKNRFAPWTGETM

-93 ASAPMQDFS
+93 TNAPMQNFA

-188 LIPALEQELLR
+188 LIPQLEQEQARL
-199 MDDALRRQEELAAQL
+199 DEALRRQAELTAQL
-214 EDARA
+214 ENARE
-219 QLRQAQTRL
+219 QQCTAQTRV

-233 RQAQWE
+233 RRAQWE

-291 QAGGALAQA
+291 QAGGTLTQA
-300 RRTAQQRQTEAQEAQ
+300 RRIAQQRQAEAQTAQ
-315 EAWSAHPLYPND
+315 EAWAAHPLYPND

-335 EAMTAPAGPRKAL
+335 EAMTAPAGPGKAL
-348 PIAAVVLLCAAA
+348 SIAAGVLLCAAA

-379 AAAVGLFLYY
+379 AAAAGLFL
-389 MVSRRRAADAAQT
+389 SRRRAAAAAHT
-402 VQTRKTALQRQ
+402 VQTRKTQLQRQ

-480 EALDGAALQVQKAQ
+480 EALDGAALQVQQAQ
-494 IRCDAISRHL
+494 IRCDAMSRHL

-591 NTVLQT
+591 NAVLQT

-677 DDALANFDDQR
+677 DDALANFDDTR
-688 LAAALDWLL
+688 MAAALDWLA
-697 EESRTRQILLF
+697 EESRSRQILLF
-708 TCHRREGDYLRQRV
+708 TCHRREGDYLRDRAHV
-722 GVHMISLN
+722 ISLN

>member
-1 MHILEMQAAYGRLRG
+1 LQIRHMEANFGRLSHAAL
-16 DSLRLEPGLN
+16 DLQPGLN
-26 LIYAPNES
+26 VITAPNES

-72 QGRMDLETDGRRWT
+72 QGRMDLETGGQRWT

-93 ASAPMQDFS
+93 AGAPMQNFA

-188 LIPALEQELLR
+188 LIPQLEQEQARL
-199 MDDALRRQEELAAQL
+199 DDALRRQTELSAQL
-214 EDARA
+214 ENARE
-219 QLRQAQTRL
+219 QQCTAQTRV

-233 RQAQWE
+233 RRAQWE
-239 ALEKQEALRQ
+239 ALGKQEALRQ
-249 WRETQE
+249 WRAAQE
-255 DLARRRQQLT
+255 DLACRHQQLT

-291 QAGGALAQA
+291 QAGGTLTQA
-300 RRTAQQRQTEAQEAQ
+300 RRIAQQRQTEARETQ
-315 EAWSAHPLYPND
+315 EAWSAHPLYPNN

-335 EAMTAPAGPRKAL
+335 EAMTAPAGPGKAL
-348 PIAAVVLLCAAA
+348 PIAAGLLLCAAA

-389 MVSRRRAADAAQT
+389 MVSRRRAAAAAQT

-480 EALDGAALQVQKAQ
+480 EALDGAALQVQQAQ
-494 IRCDAISRHL
+494 IRCDAMSRHL

-519 VLSREQIDAALPQVR
+519 VLSREQIDAALPQIR

-611 SAITGGRYDK
+611 SALTAGRYDK

-628 SLSAQPAGDAM
+628 SLSAQPAGDTM

-697 EESRTRQILLF
+697 EESRSRQILLF
-708 TCHRREGDYLRQRV
+708 TCHRREGDYLRDHAHV
-722 GVHMISLN
+722 ISLN

>member
-1 MHILEMQAAYGRLRG
+1 MRILDMQAAYGRLRG
-16 DSLRLEPGLN
+16 DTLRLEPGLN
-26 LIYAPNES
+26 VICAPNES
-34 GKSTWCSFIRT
+34 GKSTWCSFLRT

-57 LADKNRFAPWTGEAM
+57 LADKNRYAPWTGEAM
-72 QGRMDLETDGRRWT
+72 QGRMDLDAGGQLWT
-86 VLRDTRR
+86 VLRGTRR
-93 ASAPMQDFS
+93 VGAPMGDFS

-188 LIPALEQELLR
+188 LIPQLEQEQARL
-199 MDDALRRQEELAAQL
+199 DEALRRQAELTAQL
-214 EDARA
+214 ENARE
-219 QLRQAQTRL
+219 QQCTAQTRV

-233 RQAQWE
+233 RRAQWE

-265 ALQQLDGNLPDR
+265 ALQQLDGDLPDR

-291 QAGGALAQA
+291 QAGGTLTQA
-300 RRTAQQRQTEAQEAQ
+300 RRIAQQRQTEAQEAQ

-335 EAMTAPAGPRKAL
+335 EAMTAPAGPGKTL
-348 PIAAVVLLCAAA
+348 PIAAGLLLCAAA

-389 MVSRRRAADAAQT
+389 MVSRRRAAAAAHT
-402 VQTRKTALQRQ
+402 VQTRKTQLQRQ

-480 EALDGAALQVQKAQ
+480 EALDGAVLQVQKAQ
-494 IRCDAISRHL
+494 IRCDAMSRHL

-665 VLPRDKAAPLIL
+665 VLPLDKAAPLIL
-677 DDALANFDDQR
+677 DDALANFDDTR
-688 LAAALDWLL
+688 MAAALDWLL

-708 TCHRREGDYLRQRV
+708 TCHRREGDYLRDRAHV
-722 GVHMISLN
+722 ISLN

>member
-93 ASAPMQDFS
+93 ASAPMQNFA

-188 LIPALEQELLR
+188 LIPQLEQEQARL
-199 MDDALRRQEELAAQL
+199 DDALRRQAELSAQL
-214 EDARA
+214 ENARE
-219 QLRQAQTRL
+219 QQCTAQTRV

-233 RQAQWE
+233 RRAQWE

-249 WRETQE
+249 WREAQE
-255 DLARRRQQLT
+255 DLARRSQQLT

-291 QAGGALAQA
+291 QAGGTLTQA
-300 RRTAQQRQTEAQEAQ
+300 RRIAQQRQTEAREAQ
-315 EAWSAHPLYPND
+315 EVWSAHPLYPNN

-335 EAMTAPAGPRKAL
+335 EAMTAPAGPGKAL
-348 PIAAVVLLCAAA
+348 PIAAGVLLCAAA

-370 KLIAAAIGA
+370 KLIAAIGA

-389 MVSRRRAADAAQT
+389 MASRRRAAAAAQT

-422 DARQAE
+422 DALQAE

-480 EALDGAALQVQKAQ
+480 EALDGAALQVQQAQ
-494 IRCDAISRHL
+494 IRCDAMSRHL

-708 TCHRREGDYLRQRV
+708 TCHRREGDYLRDHAHV
-722 GVHMISLN
+722 ISLN

>member
-93 ASAPMQDFS
+93 ASAPMQNFA

-188 LIPALEQELLR
+188 LIPQLEQEQARL
-199 MDDALRRQEELAAQL
+199 DDALRRQAELSAQL
-214 EDARA
+214 ENARE
-219 QLRQAQTRL
+219 QQCTAQTRV

-233 RQAQWE
+233 RRAQWE

-249 WRETQE
+249 WREAQE
-255 DLARRRQQLT
+255 DLARRSQQLT

-291 QAGGALAQA
+291 QAGGTLTQA
-300 RRTAQQRQTEAQEAQ
+300 RRIAQQRQTEAREAQ
-315 EAWSAHPLYPND
+315 EAWSAHPLYPNN
-327 ENQLRQQA
+327 ENQPRQQA
-335 EAMTAPAGPRKAL
+335 EAMTAPAGPGKAL
-348 PIAAVVLLCAAA
+348 PIAAGVLLCAAA

-370 KLIAAAIGA
+370 KLIAAIGA

-389 MVSRRRAADAAQT
+389 MASRRRAAAAAQT

-422 DARQAE
+422 DALQAE

-480 EALDGAALQVQKAQ
+480 EALDGAALQVQQAQ
-494 IRCDAISRHL
+494 IRCDAMSRHL

-708 TCHRREGDYLRQRV
+708 TCHRREGDYLRDHAHV
-722 GVHMISLN
+722 ISLN

>member
-72 QGRMDLETDGRRWT
+72 QGRMDLKTGGQRWT

-93 ASAPMQDFS
+93 ASAPMQNFA

-188 LIPALEQELLR
+188 LIPQLEQEQARL
-199 MDDALRRQEELAAQL
+199 DDALRRQAELTAQL
-214 EDARA
+214 ENARE
-219 QLRQAQTRL
+219 QQCTAQTRV

-233 RQAQWE
+233 RRAQWE

-249 WRETQE
+249 WRAAQE
-255 DLARRRQQLT
+255 DLTRRRQQLT

-291 QAGGALAQA
+291 QAGGTLTQA
-300 RRTAQQRQTEAQEAQ
+300 RRIAQQRQTEAQEAQ

-335 EAMTAPAGPRKAL
+335 EAMTAPALPWRLAL
-348 PIAAVVLLCAAA
+348 P
-360 AALALLPAPA
+360 
-370 KLIAAAIGA
+370 
-379 AAAVGLFLYY
+379 
-389 MVSRRRAADAAQT
+389 
-402 VQTRKTALQRQ
+402 
-413 TEEYLRLRE
+413 
-422 DARQAE
+422 
-428 DAARTAAASA
+428 
-438 EGLTQQLQG
+438 
-447 QLVTLLA
+447 
-454 QVQPFWPE
+454 
-462 ANGADGVR
+462 
-470 VALTAALRRR
+470 
-480 EALDGAALQVQKAQ
+480 
-494 IRCDAISRHL
+494 HL
-504 PQPPLPDPEETLPRP
+504 
-519 VLSREQIDAALPQVR
+519 
-534 NQLREA
+534 
-540 RSRVD
+540 
-545 SLTGQLRT
+545 
-553 MDSPES
+553 
-559 LQAQRDQ
+559 
-566 CTRRLEALQ
+566 
-575 AEYDA
+575 
-580 IALAMEALTQA
+580 
-591 NTVLQT
+591 
-597 RFSPALGAETARIF
+597 
-611 SAITGGRYDK
+611 
-621 VLLDRNL
+621 
-628 SLSAQPAGDAM
+628 
-639 PRALSLLS
+639 
-647 QGAGD
+647 
-652 QLYLAVRLAICRM
+652 
-665 VLPRDKAAPLIL
+665 
-677 DDALANFDDQR
+677 
-688 LAAALDWLL
+688 
-697 EESRTRQILLF
+697 
-708 TCHRREGDYLRQRV
+708 
-722 GVHMISLN
+722 

>member
-57 LADKNRFAPWTGEAM
+57 LADKNRFAPWTGETM

-93 ASAPMQDFS
+93 ASAPMQNFA

-188 LIPALEQELLR
+188 LIPQLEQEQARL
-199 MDDALRRQEELAAQL
+199 DDALRRQAELTAQL
-214 EDARA
+214 ENARE
-219 QLRQAQTRL
+219 QQCTAQTRV

-233 RQAQWE
+233 RRAQWE

-249 WRETQE
+249 WRAAQE

-265 ALQQLDGNLPDR
+265 ALQQLDGDLPDR
-277 DTLARMQAQLELLE
+277 DALARMQAQLELLE
-291 QAGGALAQA
+291 QAGGTLTQA
-300 RRTAQQRQTEAQEAQ
+300 RRIAQQRQTEAQEAQ

-335 EAMTAPAGPRKAL
+335 EAMTAPAGPGKAL

-370 KLIAAAIGA
+370 KLIAAIGA
-379 AAAVGLFLYY
+379 AAAVGLFLCY
-389 MVSRRRAADAAQT
+389 MVSRRRAAAAAQT

-428 DAARTAAASA
+428 DAARTATASA

-480 EALDGAALQVQKAQ
+480 EALDGAALQVQQAQ
-494 IRCDAISRHL
+494 IRCDAMSRHL

-708 TCHRREGDYLRQRV
+708 TCHRREGDYLRDHAHV
-722 GVHMISLN
+722 ISLN

>member
-265 ALQQLDGNLPDR
+265 ALQQLDGDLPDR

-291 QAGGALAQA
+291 QAGGTLTQA
-300 RRTAQQRQTEAQEAQ
+300 RRIAQQRQTEARETQ

-335 EAMTAPAGPRKAL
+335 EAMTAPAGPGKAL
-348 PIAAVVLLCAAA
+348 PIAAGVLLCAAA

-379 AAAVGLFLYY
+379 AAAVGLFL
-389 MVSRRRAADAAQT
+389 
-402 VQTRKTALQRQ
+402 
-413 TEEYLRLRE
+413 
-422 DARQAE
+422 
-428 DAARTAAASA
+428 
-438 EGLTQQLQG
+438 
-447 QLVTLLA
+447 
-454 QVQPFWPE
+454 
-462 ANGADGVR
+462 
-470 VALTAALRRR
+470 
-480 EALDGAALQVQKAQ
+480 
-494 IRCDAISRHL
+494 
-504 PQPPLPDPEETLPRP
+504 
-519 VLSREQIDAALPQVR
+519 
-534 NQLREA
+534 
-540 RSRVD
+540 
-545 SLTGQLRT
+545 
-553 MDSPES
+553 
-559 LQAQRDQ
+559 
-566 CTRRLEALQ
+566 
-575 AEYDA
+575 
-580 IALAMEALTQA
+580 
-591 NTVLQT
+591 
-597 RFSPALGAETARIF
+597 
-611 SAITGGRYDK
+611 
-621 VLLDRNL
+621 
-628 SLSAQPAGDAM
+628 
-639 PRALSLLS
+639 
-647 QGAGD
+647 
-652 QLYLAVRLAICRM
+652 
-665 VLPRDKAAPLIL
+665 
-677 DDALANFDDQR
+677 
-688 LAAALDWLL
+688 
-697 EESRTRQILLF
+697 
-708 TCHRREGDYLRQRV
+708 
-722 GVHMISLN
+722 

>member
-72 QGRMDLETDGRRWT
+72 QGRMDLETGGQRWT

-93 ASAPMQDFS
+93 AGAPMQNFA

-188 LIPALEQELLR
+188 LIPQLEQE
-199 MDDALRRQEELAAQL
+199 Q
-214 EDARA
+214 
-219 QLRQAQTRL
+219 
-228 EELEQ
+228 
-233 RQAQWE
+233 
-239 ALEKQEALRQ
+239 ALRQ
-249 WRETQE
+249 WRAAQE
-255 DLARRRQQLT
+255 DLACRHQQLT

-291 QAGGALAQA
+291 QAGGTLTQA
-300 RRTAQQRQTEAQEAQ
+300 RRIAQQRQTEARETQ
-315 EAWSAHPLYPND
+315 EAWSAHPLYPNN

-335 EAMTAPAGPRKAL
+335 EAMTAPAGPGKAL
-348 PIAAVVLLCAAA
+348 PIAAGLLLCAAA

-389 MVSRRRAADAAQT
+389 MVSRRRAAAAAQT

-480 EALDGAALQVQKAQ
+480 EALDGAALQVQQAQ
-494 IRCDAISRHL
+494 IRCDAMSRHL

-519 VLSREQIDAALPQVR
+519 VLSREQIDAALPQIR

-611 SAITGGRYDK
+611 SALTAGRYDK

-628 SLSAQPAGDAM
+628 SLSAQPAGDTM

-697 EESRTRQILLF
+697 EESRSRQILLF
-708 TCHRREGDYLRQRV
+708 TCHRREGDYLRDHAHV
-722 GVHMISLN
+722 ISLN